1 MTVRIGFKTSPQDV
15 DWATIDATW
24 RRAGELTAEP
34 GGGFDSGWMN
44 VLTNA

>member
-24 RRAGELTAEP
+24 ARAGDLASEP
-34 GGGFDSGWMN
+34 DG
-44 VLTNA
+44 